1 MASETRYSNISVI
14 TNVLINDLWYRD
26 IPLNTDF
33 NQISADINNTLE
45 LFSLGNI
52 NKYSLIY
59 CIFHQNYYYIST
71 SEMKRNGTFDTITI
85 PLNTFLGYFS
95 QISNNK

>member
-1 MASETRYSNISVI
+1 MAGETRYSNISVI

-33 NQISADINNTLE
+33 NQISTDINNTLE

-59 CIFHQNYYYIST
+59 ST
-71 SEMKRNGTFDTITI
+71 KIITI
-85 PLNTFLGYFS
+85 YLPV
-95 QISNNK
+95 K

>member
-33 NQISADINNTLE
+33 NQISTDINNTLE

-52 NKYSLIY
+52 NKYSLIC
-59 CIFHQNYYYIST
+59 CIFHQNYHYIST

>member
-59 CIFHQNYYYIST
+59 ST
-71 SEMKRNGTFDTITI
+71 KIITI
-85 PLNTFLGYFS
+85 YLPV
-95 QISNNK
+95 K